1 MTGIRTISYAIGENS
16 TVHAC
21 IFLSSTTYLGYSSF
35 MADIW
40 RYIDDRHCPAA
51 FNMALDEAISVA
63 LKNNASPPTLRLY
76 GWEMPSVSIGYFQK
90 ISDIDTGYCLRNNIP
105 VVRRLTGGRA
115 ILHGKELTYSFSV
128 RTEGRFSKG
137 LLDSYKKI
145 GTALSLAL
153 SQTGISTEMNL
164 SKLPAKSKSPG
175 IRSKSPLCFQSTSYG
190 EVTAG
195 NKKIIGSAQK
205 RWPGAL
211 LQQGSV
217 PLVIDTYGLTRI
229 FRLSCV
235 RGADELPSGL
245 EEIVPGT
252 NVERLKESI
261 RRSFEE
267 TFEVQLIPSS
277 ATKEEVSLAMQL
289 EAQKYLSHAWT
300 FGR

>member
-1 MTGIRTISYAIGENS
+1 M
-16 TVHAC
+16 
-21 IFLSSTTYLGYSSF
+21 GYSSF
-35 MADIW
+35 MADTW

-115 ILHGKELTYSFSV
+115 ILHGREITYSLSLKTSGHFA
-128 RTEGRFSKG
+128 GG

-153 SQTGISTEMNL
+153 SQTGISTEMKI
-164 SKLPAKSKSPG
+164 SKLPSKSKSPG

-205 RWPGAL
+205 RWPGAF
-211 LQQGSV
+211 LQQGSI
-217 PLVIDTYGLTRI
+217 PLVIDRGRLMHV
-229 FRLSCV
+229 FRLQSLC
-235 RGADELPSGL
+235 GPGELPAGL
-245 EEIVPGT
+245 EEVVPGT
-252 NVERLKESI
+252 NLERLKESI
-261 RRSFEE
+261 RRSFED
-267 TFEVQLIPSS
+267 TFEVHLIPSS
-277 ATKEEVSLAMQL
+277 ASKEEVSLAMRL
-289 EAQKYLSHAWT
+289 EAEKYLSHAWT
-300 FGR
+300 FRR